1 MFIFHDPTIEFV
13 VPEPQIRELRFSA
26 SVTTRHGG
34 TRSMRVTSRS
44 EEDRME
50 LMTPL
55 VLLKRQAER
64 LCLESRQVPGG
75 ATVYTIDPGDKSLF
89 VGYVEQART
98 NLRYQAEDLALTA
111 KAALQKWWAAQTKS
125 LLADDPLIRD
135 LKVSYVTTDGDCRP
149 AASLITGLRFK
160 TSRGVVPVLTNWAV
174 A

>member
-1 MFIFHDPTIEFV
+1 MFMFNNPTIEFV

-34 TRSMRVTSRS
+34 TRSMRITSRS
-44 EEDRME
+44 EEDRKD

-75 ATVYTIDPGDKSLF
+75 TIYTIEHGDKGLF
-89 VGYVEQART
+89 VGYVEQAEV

-135 LKVSYVTTDGDCRP
+135 LKVSYVTEDGDCRP
-149 AASLITGLRFK
+149 AASLITGVRFR
-160 TSRGVVPVLTNWAV
+160 TSRGMVPVLQNWAV